1 MHSLKPICGKNSPN
15 QTNIN
20 RFNNSCDSNES
31 IIEANSSE
39 SQQSMKSN
47 QEVAA
52 TCLPAN
58 LPTMS
63 KKTFLTYVV
72 LAYITQGIAQ
82 HFCLIAQPLEYY
94 MLKTLSLNAAQVA
107 ALLSVLMIPWMIKPV
122 FGILSDSLPFVGY
135 RRKSYLSLFYGLS
148 GICYLASAA
157 AQSIELLMAALFLTA
172 MGMAAGT
179 AIICGLTLEVG
190 RPDAETRRFQA
201 VQAVSYYSANIGSF
215 LLGGYLCGHLAP
227 STALSVAAAIA
238 AIPCLITACASW
250 LLVKEEKTKLKPPS
264 VKALREKLAPAK
276 FKRLLY
282 VALFMCCWSF
292 SPGFGTP
299 LYFHQTKDLGFDQ
312 IFIGQLGA
320 LFSVGMI
327 AGALFYRKFLDKKC
341 TPHKQAKIAV
351 IVGTTSTL
359 AYLLL
364 GSQASAICLE
374 LFRGFAEM
382 IAILLVYGLAADV
395 SPKKFES
402 TTIAL
407 LVAAYNIAEQISIN
421 VGASLYTFVFK
432 DGFAPLIVVSAIT
445 TLACWLL
452 IPLLPE
458 ADQHL
463 EPAKQ

>member
-1 MHSLKPICGKNSPN
+1 
-15 QTNIN
+15 
-20 RFNNSCDSNES
+20 
-31 IIEANSSE
+31 
-39 SQQSMKSN
+39 MKSN
-47 QEVAA
+47 KEVVAIS
-52 TCLPAN
+52 LPTN

-63 KKTFLTYVV
+63 KKAFLTYVV
-72 LAYITQGIAQ
+72 LAYVTQGIAQ
-82 HFCLIAQPLEYY
+82 HFCLVAQPLEYY
-94 MLKTLSLNAAQVA
+94 MLKTLSMNASQVA

-122 FGILSDSLPFVGY
+122 FGILSDSLPLAGY
-135 RRKSYLSLFYGLS
+135 RRKSYLSLFYGLA
-148 GICYLASAA
+148 GIFYAAAAA
-157 AQSIELLMAALFLTA
+157 AQSINLLMAALFLTA

-179 AIICGLTLEVG
+179 AIICGLTLEFG
-190 RPDAETRRFQA
+190 RPEAETRRFQA
-201 VQAVSYYSANIGSF
+201 VQAVSYYSANICSF
-215 LLGGYLCGHLAP
+215 LLGGYLCGHLEP
-227 STALSVAAAIA
+227 NDALSAAAAIA
-238 AIPCLITACASW
+238 AIPCLITAVASW
-250 LLVKEEKTKLKPPS
+250 LLVKEVKTKLKPPS
-264 VKALREKLAPAK
+264 VNALREKLAPAK

-299 LYFHQTKDLGFDQ
+299 LYFHQTKELGFEQ

-341 TPHKQAKIAV
+341 TPRKQAKIAV

-364 GSQASAICLE
+364 GSQASAVCLE
-374 LFRGFAEM
+374 LLRGFAEM
-382 IAILLVYGLAADV
+382 LAILLVYGLAADV
-395 SPKKFES
+395 SPKNFES

-421 VGASLYTFVFK
+421 VGASLYTHVFK
-432 DGFAPLIVVSAIT
+432 DGFAPLIVVSAVT

-458 ADQHL
+458 VDQHK
-463 EPAKQ
+463 EDAEIKAETV

>member
-1 MHSLKPICGKNSPN
+1 MNP
-15 QTNIN
+15 
-20 RFNNSCDSNES
+20 DS
-31 IIEANSSE
+31 AKTGSS
-39 SQQSMKSN
+39 ST
-47 QEVAA
+47 A
-52 TCLPAN
+52 PAN
-58 LPTMS
+58 NV
-63 KKTFLTYVV
+63 FLLYIVI
-72 LAYITQGIAQ
+72 AYATQGIAQ

-94 MLKTLSLNAAQVA
+94 MLKSLSLNAAQVA
-107 ALLSVLMIPWMIKPV
+107 ALLSILMIPWMVKPI
-122 FGILSDSLPFVGY
+122 FGILSDSLPLGGY
-135 RRKSYLSLFYGLS
+135 RRKSYLTLFYGMS
-148 GICYLASAA
+148 SICYLASAA
-157 AQSIELLMAALFLTA
+157 TQSLHFLIAALFFTA

-179 AIICGLTLEVG
+179 VIICGLTLEVG
-190 RPDAETRRFQA
+190 RPHSETRKFQA
-201 VQAVSYYSANIGSF
+201 LQAVSYYSANIGSF
-215 LLGGYLCGHLAP
+215 LLGGYLCGHMLP
-227 STALSVAAAIA
+227 SNALAIA
-238 AIPCLITACASW
+238 AIIAAVPCLMTALASW
-250 LLVKEEKTKLKPPS
+250 FMVQEVKTKVNPPS
-264 VKALREKLAPAK
+264 LKALKARLAPAK
-276 FKRLLY
+276 FRKLLY

-327 AGALFYRKFLDKKC
+327 GGAICYRKFLDKKT
-341 TPHKQAKIAV
+341 TPQKQAKIAV

-364 GSQASAICLE
+364 GSPTSAVCLE

-382 IAILLVYGLAADV
+382 LAILLVYGLAADV
-395 SPKKFES
+395 SPKDFES

-432 DGFAPLIVVSAIT
+432 DGFPALIIVSAVA

-458 ADQHL
+458 ADQHQ
-463 EPAKQ
+463 EQAQA